1 MKKIIIILFSLFLIN
16 NQANAIIFS
25 FGVGKSYV
33 KDKQYG
39 FNDTH
44 NMYFIRLGS
53 MYFDCSFGEY
63 LKEFS
68 KDTETC
74 EWFYGVYG
82 KNEEYS
88 KFKSESFRNKNI
100 GLSENFTDYYSAEH
114 DKRLKCEHFNIG
126 LLFPIPL
133 EKNRNV
139 QLHLGGVIGY
149 FNIDGDKHWCYSSH
163 SWYSHGKKVISISDG
178 DMFYGVDNEWKF
190 NYGLIG
196 GLQIKCFYVQGKIT
210 KYTKDI
216 SIGFCFGKKNFS
228 DFK

>member
-1 MKKIIIILFSLFLIN
+1 MKKIIILFSLFLIN
-16 NQANAIIFS
+16 NQVNAIIFS

-44 NMYFIRLGS
+44 NMYFIRVGS
-53 MYFDCSFGEY
+53 MYFDCSFGEN
-63 LKEFS
+63 LREFS
-68 KDTETC
+68 KETEEC
-74 EWFYGVYG
+74 KKYYQMYG
-82 KNEEYS
+82 KDDEYS
-88 KFKSESFRNKNI
+88 DFSIESYKNKDI
-100 GLSENFTDYYSAEH
+100 GLSENFTNYHGGSH

-133 EKNRNV
+133 EKNRNI
-139 QLHLGGVIGY
+139 QLHLGGVCGLY
-149 FNIDGDKHWCYSSH
+149 NIDGDRHWHYSSH
-163 SWYSHGKKVISISDG
+163 SWYSHGKKVCNFTDG
-178 DMFYGVDNEWKF
+178 FSQYGVDNEYKF

-196 GLQIKCFYVQGKIT
+196 GLQLKYFYIQGKIT

-228 DFK
+228 DNFK